1 MKINKEI
8 FDVIVI
14 GGGPAGIMS
23 AIRAGELGAKTLLL
37 EKNNKLGNKLLLT
50 GGKRSNI
57 TKAEYN
63 LREFVQKYGK
73 EGDFLLYALS
83 VFGPKETIEFFEKR
97 GLKTK
102 IEKDNKIFPES
113 NQAKDVLSVLTKALK
128 ENNVLVMFNSKIEKI
143 TKAKNLISNII
154 LENGQKISAKNYI
167 MCTGGVSWPSTGS
180 TGDGYKWAEEL
191 GHNIE
196 KPRPAL
202 VPIKIKEEWVKKLQ
216 GLSLG
221 DAELIVFQ
229 NNKRKHKVLGEFIF
243 THFGLSGPIILGISK
258 TIGELLKSGEVRIIL
273 DLKPNLNLQSLDKE
287 VQLIFQKNINKTF
300 KNCLLDLVPTKIVP
314 VIIELS
320 GIDNSKKVN
329 EITRMQRQGLA
340 KLLKNLEM
348 TVDSLLGFEEA
359 IITSGGILLK
369 EIDSKTMKSKIIEN
383 LYFAGEIINL
393 DGPTGGYNLQLCWS
407 TGYLAG
413 QSAVN
418 KKED

>member
-1 MKINKEI
+1 MKMNKEI

-50 GGKRSNI
+50 GGRRSNI

-63 LREFVQKYGK
+63 FKEFAQKYGK

-83 VFGPKETIEFFEKR
+83 VFGPREIVDFFEKR

-102 IEKDNKIFPES
+102 IEKDNKVFPES
-113 NQAKDVLSVLTKALK
+113 DQAKDVLDVLVKSLK
-128 ENNVLVMFNSKIEKI
+128 DNNVLVMTNSKIIKI
-143 TKAKNLISNII
+143 IKQKNLILNVI
-154 LENGQKISAKNYI
+154 LENGQEISAKNYI
-167 MCTGGVSWPSTGS
+167 ICTGGISLPATGS

-191 GHNIE
+191 GHNIKKL
-196 KPRPAL
+196 KPSL
-202 VPIKIKEEWVKKLQ
+202 VPIKIKESWVKKLQ
-216 GLSLG
+216 GLSLK
-221 DAELIVFQ
+221 DVELTIFQ
-229 NNKRKHKVLGEFIF
+229 NNKRKYKFSGEFIF
-243 THFGLSGPIILGISK
+243 THFGLSGPMILNLSK
-258 TIGELLKSGEVRIIL
+258 TIGGFLESGEVKIIL
-273 DLKPNLNLQSLDKE
+273 DLKPNFNFQMLDKE
-287 VQLIFQKNINKTF
+287 IQLIFQKDINKNF
-300 KNCLLDLVPTKIVP
+300 KNCLLDLLPPKIVP

-320 GIDNSKKVN
+320 EINFSTKVN
-329 EITRMQRQGLA
+329 EITKEQRQKLVR
-340 KLLKNLEM
+340 LLKNLEM
-348 TVDSLLGFEEA
+348 TVDSLLGFNEA

-383 LYFAGEIINL
+383 LFFAGEIINL

-413 QSAVN
+413 QSAV
-418 KKED
+418 K